1 MSQWWVK
8 RSSSAL
14 VILASIKTL
23 GHSPKARLVTRMI
36 EVRYAGP
43 GPHAGGPDAGERAPR
58 FPSSDTRGSRPR
70 QRLAGAIALEISENI
85 VDLTKSALASDFIAK
100 ARAAGTDIP
109 S

>member
-8 RSSSAL
+8 RSSGAL

-23 GHSPKARLVTRMI
+23 GHSPKARLVARVM

-43 GPHAGGPDAGERAPR
+43 GPDAGERAPR

-70 QRLAGAIALEISENI
+70 QRLAGAVALEISENI
-85 VDLTKSALASDFIAK
+85 VDLTKRALASDFIAK
-100 ARAAGTDIP
+100 AKAAGTDIP